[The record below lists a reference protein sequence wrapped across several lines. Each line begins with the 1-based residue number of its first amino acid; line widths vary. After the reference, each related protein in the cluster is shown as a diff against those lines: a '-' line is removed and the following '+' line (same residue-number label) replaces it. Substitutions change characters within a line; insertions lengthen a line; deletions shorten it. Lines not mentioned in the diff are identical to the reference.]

1 MAPSEH
7 FLPTW
12 RERVQLLDVEF
23 VVTRSGSSE
32 VTVHLGV
39 PSGRRFTGQGAGL
52 GHREGTMRA
61 AVEATLRALAPLC
74 AGRLELR
81 VRGTRSLRAFDALL
95 VIVALQAYPIL
106 DPDADSDA
114 PSEAGLDRED
124 AGGVRMAGAP
134 PRPALRGDGRGAGP
148 SPGGTRTRDGAWSE
162 REPYRLIGTVAA
174 PEEDLV
180 RGTVMAVLDAANR
193 VVEGYALVERDAG
206 TR

>member
-1 MAPSEH
+1 MSPSEPL
-7 FLPTW
+7 LPTW
-12 RERVQLLDVEF
+12 KERVQLLEVEF

-39 PSGRRFTGQGAGL
+39 PSGRRFIGQGAGL

-74 AGRLELR
+74 AGRLALE

-95 VIVALQAYPIL
+95 VIVALHAFPVSGPSARSL
-106 DPDADSDA
+106 EGEKDP
-114 PSEAGLDRED
+114 AGTRSTPGTRSTQGMGPTAQE
-124 AGGVRMAGAP
+124 
-134 PRPALRGDGRGAGP
+134 GRG
-148 SPGGTRTRDGAWSE
+148 
-162 REPYRLIGTVAA
+162 EPYRLIGTVAA

-193 VVEGYALVERDAG
+193 VVEGFALVERDAEAP
-206 TR
+206 